1 MGLSWREARRGAVR
15 GGVLLGRGAGRG
27 PAGEPSRT
35 GRQEDRGTGI
45 PRPCQPGL
53 NLRTGSVISVLG
65 ELGKLPLLLSFFI
78 CKAGM
83 AG

>member
-1 MGLSWREARRGAVR
+1 MQ
-15 GGVLLGRGAGRG
+15 GGGR
-27 PAGEPSRT
+27 AGEPSRI

-45 PRPCQPGL
+45 PRLCQPGL

-65 ELGKLPLLLSFFI
+65 ELGQLPLLLSFFI

-83 AG
+83 MRRVPTFWVEVKFK